1 MKDINLNRVLAFLS
15 DSYISAESFF
25 KDIMIDND
33 DEQVKLKASYQLKE
47 LAANRIADIFT
58 SRKETHDKI
67 VYGLLHKRGDLSYL
81 SPMKIYWRNEKIHVR
96 VNVSAAVMAH
106 CMRGYLRTFEF
117 GKSKKKKDLN
127 LDRSLMNV
135 NLKDLY
141 DILQNYITEIKS
153 IHFNN
158 L

>member
-1 MKDINLNRVLAFLS
+1 MEDINFEHFLEFIPNS
-15 DSYISAESFF
+15 FVSAESFF
-25 KDIMIDND
+25 RDIMINED
-33 DEQVKLKASYQLKE
+33 DESFKLKASFKLKE
-47 LAANRIADIFT
+47 STANRVADIFT

-67 VYGLLHKRGDLSYL
+67 VFGLLHKRGDLSYL
-81 SPMKIYWRNEKIHVR
+81 SPMKLYWKHGKIHVR